1 MAGPWPSPF
10 ISKSITTSTE
20 PQEIPESRKESGLCF
35 QYRRTHDPQKHTQQ
49 HKGDVHSTS
58 PLIFFYAMP
67 LFVSFFQLAVLFFFL
82 AGDAIARPGNGLQT
96 LGIDLIAAAHALSE
110 RTFADPLQRRFH
122 HLQQLAFVVALRKQK
137 FLGVGTRSTVCDV
150 LGRILIGDAAIFFR
164 AAYGPA

>member
-10 ISKSITTSTE
+10 TSKSTTTSTE
-20 PQEIPESRKESGLCF
+20 PQE
-35 QYRRTHDPQKHTQQ
+35 TQKKGRDNR
-49 HKGDVHSTS
+49 HKGDVLCTS
-58 PLIFFYAMP
+58 PLIFYATP
-67 LFVSFFQLAVLFFFL
+67 LFVSFFQLAVLFLFL

-96 LGIDLIAAAHALSE
+96 LGIDLIAAAHTLSE

-122 HLQQLAFVVALRKQK
+122 HLEQLAFIVALRKQK
-137 FLGVGTRSTVCDV
+137 FLGVGTGSTVCDV